1 MEQFPQFKPEMK
13 KTHTL
18 LMPQMCTYHF
28 RMIRN
33 LLVAQGY
40 KVELLETTGPQI
52 AQEGLKYVH
61 NDTCYPALLV
71 IGQMIDALKS
81 GKYDLDHTALIIT
94 QTGGGCRASNYIYLL
109 RHALKSAGFGQVPV
123 ASINFSGLEKG
134 SGFSMTPKM
143 MLQLITAVYYGDLLM
158 LLRNQTAPYEKTSG
172 QSDSLCDKWV
182 EVLSGQIAGMH
193 GLFPGGMKQNFERM
207 AAEFAAVPVD
217 RVPRVKVGVVGEIY
231 VKYAPLGNNDLQKFL
246 ESEGCEVCMPGL
258 LGFLL
263 YCVCNGWIDVELYGG
278 SRGKAMG
285 MRALTD
291 ILCRQEEKM
300 HDIARKHGFWAPSSF
315 LHTKALGEKIIGQGS
330 KMGEGW
336 LLPAEMMELCD
347 SGFLN
352 IVCAQPF
359 GCLPNHIVGKGM
371 VSKIRKTYPNS
382 NIVAVDY
389 DPGATKV
396 NQENRIKL
404 MLAVAREKLE
414 QQTAAPALQPA
425 AAQER
430 EPAAASSST

>member
-18 LMPQMCTYHF
+18 LMPQMCAYHF

-33 LLVAQGY
+33 LLVRQGY

-81 GKYDLDHTALIIT
+81 GKYDPDHTALIIT

-143 MLQLITAVYYGDLLM
+143 MLQLISAVYYGDLLM
-158 LLRNQTAPYEKTSG
+158 LLRNQTAPYETDPG
-172 QSDSLCDKWV
+172 RSDSLCDKWV
-182 EVLSGQIAGMH
+182 ERLSVQLAGMR
-193 GLFPGGMKQNFERM
+193 GLFPGGMKKNFEDM
-207 AAEFAAVPVD
+207 AADFAAVPVC

-231 VKYAPLGNNDLQKFL
+231 VKYAPLGNNGLQKFL

-278 SRGKAMG
+278 SRGKALG

-291 ILCRQEEKM
+291 LLCRQEEKM
-300 HDIARKHGFWAPSSF
+300 HGIARQHGFWAPSPF

-371 VSKIRKTYPNS
+371 VSKIRKIYPDS

-396 NQENRIKL
+396 SQENRIKL

-414 QQTAAPALQPA
+414 QQLSPA
-425 AAQER
+425 ADPQPEEPLR
-430 EPAAASSST
+430 EPSAASSM

>member
-1 MEQFPQFKPEMK
+1 MDSFPRFTPEMK
-13 KTHTL
+13 KTHTI
-18 LMPQMCTYHF
+18 LMPQMCTHHF
-28 RMIRN
+28 RMMRN

-40 KVELLETTGPQI
+40 KIELLETTGPNI

-81 GKYDLDHTALIIT
+81 GKYDLDHTALILT

-123 ASINFSGLEKG
+123 ASLNFSGLEKG
-134 SGFSMTPKM
+134 SGFELTPRL
-143 MLQLITAVYYGDLLM
+143 MLQLISAVYYGDLLM
-158 LLRNQTAPYEKTSG
+158 LLRNQTAPYEVNPG
-172 QSDSLCDKWV
+172 ESDSLCDKWV
-182 EVLSGQIAGMH
+182 EVLSGQLAQMH
-193 GLFPGGMKQNFERM
+193 GLFPSGMTGNFRRM
-207 AAEFAAVPVD
+207 AADFQAVPVC
-217 RVPRVKVGVVGEIY
+217 RAPRVKVGVVGEIY
-231 VKYAPLGNNDLQKFL
+231 VKYAPLGNNNLQKFL

-263 YCVCNGWIDVELYGG
+263 YCVCNGWIDVKLYGG
-278 SRGKAMG
+278 SRSKAAG
-285 MRALTD
+285 MRLVARL
-291 ILCRQEEKM
+291 LCVQEEKM
-300 HDIARKHGFWAPSSF
+300 HDIARAHGFWAPAPF
-315 LHTKALGEKIIGQGS
+315 MHTKALGEKIIGEGS

-359 GCLPNHIVGKGM
+359 GCLPNHIVGKSM
-371 VSKIRKTYPNS
+371 VSKIRRIYPDS
-382 NIVAVDY
+382 NIVAIDY
-389 DPGATKV
+389 DPGATQV

-404 MLAVAREKLE
+404 MLAVARENLGLGPQPVKKE
-414 QQTAAPALQPA
+414 EAADKIPQPA
-425 AAQER
+425 
-430 EPAAASSST
+430 SGS